1 MLCQNNSRLYKIG
14 KKNHRMAHL
23 IKFREIKM
31 LNYSHSNA
39 KFLSEKTK
47 TESLPLRVAFSIAY
61 L

>member
-1 MLCQNNSRLYKIG
+1 
-14 KKNHRMAHL
+14 MAHL

-39 KFLSEKTK
+39 KFLSEKPK